1 MSVRPSVRP
10 SVCLSVP
17 VLACVKGRLGD
28 DARGAAVLDVEA
40 GRLET
45 VPGKQGSGRGHTGA
59 RQGGVKRSDM
69 GRREVRQIV
78 QGYL

>member
-45 VPGKQGSGRGHTGA
+45 VPGKRVRQGSHRGQTGGR
-59 RQGGVKRSDM
+59 
-69 GRREVRQIV
+69 
-78 QGYL
+78 